1 VLLRYKLVEDD
12 WMTGASDDVNGERE
26 LEAAVTD
33 SVILTD
39 GERDVEGDDSRLVML
54 AAEVADN
61 VDEVGVLADACSE
74 VATAAVF
81 GSESVLGAYGA
92 WRILAGFI
100 EEGNPLILGDGNN
113 DCNAAAEDAD
123 WEATEVATDEDD
135 NTSEAGCKEEV
146 EEEST
151 CENSEVSA
159 DADEEE
165 AGVHQTVVD
174 EEVLVVEDEIPSD
187 DDGVRCNCVV
197 DVEDSL
203 EGVHHTIVE
212 EEGDEADDGLKA
224 VDAAG
229 VESLVDGDEEDEA
242 TLPPVRPA
250 LTACAKFS
258 EPETW
263 LAHACEA
270 SHIMTPPNVLL
281 YSCCR

>member
-1 VLLRYKLVEDD
+1 
-12 WMTGASDDVNGERE
+12 MTGGSDDVNGEGE

-33 SVILTD
+33 SAVLTD
-39 GERDVEGDDSRLVML
+39 GERDIEGDDTRLVRL

-61 VDEVGVLADACSE
+61 VDELAVLADACSE
-74 VATAAVF
+74 VATAAVP

-92 WRILAGFI
+92 WRILAGFT

-113 DCNAAAEDAD
+113 DCNAAAEEAD
-123 WEATEVATDEDD
+123 WVATEVATDEDD
-135 NTSEAGCKEEV
+135 STCEGDCKEEV

-151 CENSEVSA
+151 CENSEITA
-159 DADEEE
+159 GADEE
-165 AGVHQTVVD
+165 GVHQTVVD
-174 EEVLVVEDEIPSD
+174 KEVLAVKDEILSD
-187 DDGVRCNCVV
+187 D
-197 DVEDSL
+197 

-212 EEGDEADDGLKA
+212 EEGDGADDVLNA

-229 VESLVDGDEEDEA
+229 VESLVDGDGEDEA

-258 EPETW
+258 ESETW
-263 LAHACEA
+263 FAHACEA